1 MFNMGNKIRA
11 YRKQK
16 KLTQTELSEIS
27 GVSRTIIS
35 GLESGRIVNT
45 TAETLR
51 KIASALEGTINDIF
65 FVA

>member
-1 MFNMGNKIRA
+1 MGNKIRA

-16 KLTQTELSEIS
+16 KLTQTELSEMS